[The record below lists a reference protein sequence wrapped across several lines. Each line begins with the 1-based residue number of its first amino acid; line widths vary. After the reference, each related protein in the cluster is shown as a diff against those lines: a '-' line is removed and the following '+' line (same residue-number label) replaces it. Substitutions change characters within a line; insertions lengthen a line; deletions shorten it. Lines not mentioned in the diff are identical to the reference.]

1 MAVEGE
7 SKVGKTAKDCGWRC
21 RQIGLKFH
29 KVSGEELKQRLAE
42 LWDVLVE
49 NKSQFQ
55 RSQSFVSLKSK
66 DPLLNFK
73 RRVR

>member
-1 MAVEGE
+1 M
-7 SKVGKTAKDCGWRC
+7 AKDCGWSC
-21 RQIGLKFH
+21 EQIKFKFH

-55 RSQSFVSLKSK
+55 RSQSFVDLKSK
-66 DPLLNFK
+66 APLLNTK